1 MAGAVFLKDFVA
13 EAADVE
19 VVANVLDQ
27 LKDQLRLVE
36 GHHVCPRLFS
46 EQLCKVKT
54 TENCQMRHETYKM
67 ACNDFDLTDMTVSFI
82 INASEDWL
90 SLMTGVWYGYSAY
103 LN

>member
-1 MAGAVFLKDFVA
+1 MAGALFLKDFVA

-27 LKDQLRLVE
+27 LQDQLRLVE

-46 EQLCKVKT
+46 EQLCRVNT

-67 ACNDFDLTDMTVSFI
+67 ACNDFDLTDGEFHNKCIRGLVI
-82 INASEDWL
+82 IDDRSVVRE
-90 SLMTGVWYGYSAY
+90 
-103 LN
+103 